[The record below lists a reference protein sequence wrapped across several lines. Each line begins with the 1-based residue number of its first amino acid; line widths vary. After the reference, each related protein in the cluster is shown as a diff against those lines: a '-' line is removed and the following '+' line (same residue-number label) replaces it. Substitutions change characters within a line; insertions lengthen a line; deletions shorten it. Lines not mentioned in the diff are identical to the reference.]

1 MIKNLLKNKNAR
13 VRANDE
19 KVTFFFKKKYT
30 RYKKKHT
37 FTLTI
42 QKKRFIKAKSNIL
55 RYKKCPYFFI
65 YTKTYKRPT
74 Y

>member
-1 MIKNLLKNKNAR
+1 MQEYGQMTKKLHFFLKKNIHAI
-13 VRANDE
+13 
-19 KVTFFFKKKYT
+19 
-30 RYKKKHT
+30 KKKHT